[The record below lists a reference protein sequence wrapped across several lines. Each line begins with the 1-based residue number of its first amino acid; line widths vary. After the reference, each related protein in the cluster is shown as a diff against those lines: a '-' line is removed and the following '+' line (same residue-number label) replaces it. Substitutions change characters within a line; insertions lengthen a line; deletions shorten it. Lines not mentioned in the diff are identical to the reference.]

1 MLPSTILHQKPGA
14 QWAFVPHADAEEI
27 AQTLV
32 AFANSEG
39 GTLCLGV
46 GADGRL
52 GTIFTPE
59 EAADALMAAQRL
71 CRPPVPTQWQQE
83 QVPGGAIVLLRID
96 RGGEVHS
103 LNDGRILVRKGAEN
117 AQADGAELDR
127 LLAARPTGDFET
139 QAVVGAT
146 REDLDEDVI
155 VDYLEK
161 RQARNPRHTILPKD
175 KLLQQIGALSD
186 DLTPTVSGMLLFG
199 KEPQLFL
206 PQSRAIF
213 VKFADTGP
221 RGPEGSFGYGRREEF
236 IGPLPA
242 IIDRAWRVIWE
253 EMDKRSTVRGLQR
266 QEETEYPSSAV
277 REALVNAVAHRDYR
291 LTGRSIEIRMYTDR
305 MEITS
310 PGGLPAHITVDNIVE
325 EHYSRNPRLVNGL
338 YQWGY
343 IEELGL
349 GVDRMIEDMVK
360 AGHPPPVFEAK
371 THRFTVTLHNT
382 RDQARAL
389 QMGQAGEGTMNER
402 QMKALEYIQRNGSI
416 TNSDYRLLCPHVGP
430 ETLRLDLA
438 DLVTRGILLKIGDK
452 RGTRYIMK

>member
-139 QAVVGAT
+139 QPVIGAT

-186 DLTPTVSGMLLFG
+186 DLAPTVSGMLLFG